1 MEETFDWADFLQRFS
16 TNVLW
21 HFTGYN
27 KGEEESLAIIKKI
40 IEEKKL
46 RIGKSPVE
54 VLMKSGERRW
64 GHCCSCMCDIPFK
77 DLRIH
82 TARYGKYGIAF
93 DKIKAITDG
102 QFNPVLYIHKD
113 HIFFK
118 YTEEE
123 LLPHIDFLTGL
134 NKPGQKLL
142 DYLVLLGTYMKRSN
156 LTAPISIG
164 DQIVDYKQNNNFY
177 YEREWRAAYD
187 WDFEKDDIETIMVQ
201 RKNIKDIRDFL
212 EKHEMSDVPV
222 VTYEM
227 LLKV

>member
-1 MEETFDWADFLQRFS
+1 MEETFDWADYLQRFS

-54 VLMKSGERRW
+54 ILMKSGERRW
-64 GHCCSCMCDIPFK
+64 GHCCSCMGDIPFK

-82 TARYGKYGIAF
+82 TSRYGKYGVAF
-93 DKIKAITDG
+93 DKIKAIKDG
-102 QFNPVLYIHKD
+102 KFNPVLYMHKD
-113 HIFFK
+113 HIFFE
-118 YTEEE
+118 YTENE
-123 LLPHIDFLTGL
+123 LLPHIDQLTSIKVAG
-134 NKPGQKLL
+134 KKLYE
-142 DYLVLLGTYMKRSN
+142 YLVLFGTYIKRSD

-164 DQIVDYKQNNNFY
+164 NRIVDDLQNNNFY
-177 YEREWRAAYD
+177 YEREWRSAYD
-187 WDFEKDDIETIMVQ
+187 WDFEKNDIEAIMVQ
-201 RKNIKDIRDFL
+201 RKNVKEIKDFL
-212 EKHEMSDVPV
+212 EKNEMSDVSI

-227 LLKV
+227 LLKL